1 MHPIGIR
8 LAKLGEP
15 VGNVFVV
22 RAKAENVVFA
32 VSLDVD
38 VPHIGVV
45 DVQAAF
51 FHACDTGDGMA
62 AHQRVA
68 VVAKNLVAANIK
80 PLVAPHFG
88 AADGAQSFAVVLHAG
103 HAADLAGDDEKKIR
117 KLPAQTKMP
126 TMVSN
131 IITSINKNICY
142 WGRFSLYFAPLVSGC
157 LNRIRQPENAI
168 LIVNPCRQKDH
179 HGSNHPHPRRN

>member
-51 FHACDTGDGMA
+51 FHARDAGDGMA

-103 HAADLAGDDEKKIR
+103 HAADLAGDDEKKSENCPR
-117 KLPAQTKMP
+117 KQRCPRWFQT
-126 TMVSN
+126 
-131 IITSINKNICY
+131 
-142 WGRFSLYFAPLVSGC
+142 
-157 LNRIRQPENAI
+157 
-168 LIVNPCRQKDH
+168 
-179 HGSNHPHPRRN
+179 